1 MSFIEDIKKTAI
13 ESALN
18 AFNGYPLA
26 VSEIQLNSLA
36 VTLAQSDDAPINIG
50 CQPGVIVI
58 DGKTRIAGMQL
69 TYSTRLAL
77 EACEISPSRKQLILR
92 RLDNVDLGGN
102 NLATALF
109 ARVIKTLLCGLFGI
123 DPARFALKGIAGVR
137 VEKDIITAD
146 FDAMGATEA
155 ILAALKARLPIALVP
170 LLETVSAT
178 LAPGLSVAG
187 NSLLAHIGIEDIAVG
202 MGEITGKLQIHPTR
216 ND

>member
-1 MSFIEDIKKTAI
+1 MSFLEELQKTAV
-13 ESALN
+13 EAALK
-18 AFNGYPLA
+18 AFNGYQLA
-26 VSEIQLNSLA
+26 VSENQLNSLA
-36 VTLAQSDDAPINIG
+36 VTLAQSDDVPIIG

-58 DGKTRIAGMQL
+58 AGKTRVAGMQL

-123 DPARFALKGIAGVR
+123 DPARFALDGIAGVR
-137 VEKDIITAD
+137 VEKDLITAD

-155 ILAALKARLPIALVP
+155 ILEALTARLPITLVP

-187 NSLLAHIGIEDIAVG
+187 NALLAHISIEDIAVET
-202 MGEITGKLQIHPTR
+202 GEISGKLRIHPAGHE
-216 ND
+216 